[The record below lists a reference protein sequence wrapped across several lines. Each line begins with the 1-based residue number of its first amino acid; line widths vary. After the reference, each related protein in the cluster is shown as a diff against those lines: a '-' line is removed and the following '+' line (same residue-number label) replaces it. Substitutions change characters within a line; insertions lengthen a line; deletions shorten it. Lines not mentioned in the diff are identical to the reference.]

1 MKRMRSSDT
10 SDEPKL
16 IRGLSDL
23 REYRLISLQNG
34 IEAMLVK
41 IPEGQS
47 SKASVSVAVNAGSMH
62 EPETFGG
69 LAHFVEHCIFLG
81 NKKYPTRNSLDRLLS
96 KHNGYS
102 NAHTELEYTAFYL
115 EVIREGLPKAVE
127 IFASAFEEPSF
138 DRDMC
143 CAELDAVDSEF
154 HEILNN
160 DDCRVE
166 QMLCHMSNPSHPY
179 RKFTW
184 GNRSSLLKHGE
195 EKLVTAA
202 KMFFDTHYC
211 ASRTKICIVSSYSF
225 GKMETIASQFGW
237 IPHRVPP
244 HSVPLSPLKD
254 MGFPIPAT
262 SLPITVAVQPV
273 AEVHQ
278 LILLFQLP
286 SIYTHY
292 RSKPVDYLAHMIGH
306 ESKGSLIYALREAN
320 LAVDLSAGVGSDGY
334 SCNGGLALFEIKLN
348 LTTQGVGEWRKVVQ
362 EYVFPYIEEVGNQG
376 VVPAVYEEMREVG
389 LFQFHQTSEESTKD
403 PIDTAEEL
411 AIQMLDSFGVDRSH
425 LLISDYLFE
434 GFDRDL
440 ISSFLKALTKEA
452 ALVILV
458 TPGEYSQIEP
468 TFGIKYEVLDDAMLE
483 KSNESTSPEFIVPP
497 PSNVFVPENAL
508 DVQPVTATQS
518 GDIIT
523 EPWDILKVPSSNLRM
538 FLFKHVRSQI
548 SPKVDIRIRLNL
560 QGLDVSDFVRTHLY
574 VAFLTDLLESKIYNA
589 KLVGFA
595 VSIAAVTPGP
605 GHPYTCGIEIS
616 VNGFAGKI
624 ADVLELILTQLK
636 VSGQTL
642 DLDPARLARI
652 REVLRRGFSNEE
664 LHPVSTQALNIRK
677 TALAPMSFY
686 RASAKLDALADVNL
700 TKFLCTG
707 ADANVVGS
715 FDDALVARIRD
726 LLIDTI
732 GAVSSKPQGI
742 TDVPAVNKISQIT
755 VFSESALSPDEPT
768 SCLVMY
774 YQLSSEY
781 SVATS
786 AVADVLSD
794 LMSEPFF
801 DTLRTEE
808 QLGYS
813 VRCGSRYTNG
823 SIGMEFMIQSSC
835 ESPEDMVSRV
845 ESFIYDFYQRELD
858 EMSDDE
864 FNDQIGSLIQGL
876 VDTPSS
882 LAAEAKD
889 LWNEVTEGRYQWTFN
904 REIKAEIERAFTN
917 QKSRIR
923 ELVADLLIN
932 SKRRIVVHVNGG
944 GKKSS

>member
-1 MKRMRSSDT
+1 MKRMRSSDKN
-10 SDEPKL
+10 DKPEL
-16 IRGLSDL
+16 IRGLNDL
-23 REYRLISLQNG
+23 RDYRLIRLQNG

-62 EPETFGG
+62 EPESFGG

-115 EVIREGLPKAVE
+115 EVNREGLSKAVE

-138 DRDMC
+138 DKDMC
-143 CAELDAVDSEF
+143 CAELEAVDSEF

-166 QMLCHMSNPSHPY
+166 QMLCHMSTASHPY
-179 RKFTW
+179 RRFTW
-184 GNRSSLLKHGE
+184 GNRASLLKHGE

-202 KMFFDTHYC
+202 QTFFDTHYC

-225 GKMETIASQFGW
+225 GKMEMLASQFGR
-237 IPHRVPP
+237 IPHRVASD
-244 HSVPLSPLKD
+244 SVPLTPLKD

-262 SLPITVAVQPV
+262 SLPLTVAVQPV

-286 SIYTHY
+286 SIFIHY

-306 ESKGSLIYALREAN
+306 EAQGSLIYALRESN

-334 SCNGGLALFEIKLN
+334 SCNGGLSLFEVKLN
-348 LTTQGVGEWRKVVQ
+348 LTTQGVRQWRRVVH
-362 EYVFPYIEEVGNQG
+362 EFVFPYIEEIRNKG
-376 VVPAVYEEMREVG
+376 VVPAVYEEMRKVG

-411 AIQMLDSFGVDRSH
+411 AIQMLDSFEVDRSH
-425 LLISDYLFE
+425 LLIYDYLFE
-434 GFDRDL
+434 GFERDL
-440 ISSFLKALTKEA
+440 ISTFLKALTKEA
-452 ALVILV
+452 AFVVLV

-468 TFGIKYEVLDDAMLE
+468 TFGIKYEVLDDAIFE
-483 KSNESTSPEFIVPP
+483 KSNESSPEYIVPP
-497 PSNVFVPENAL
+497 PSNYFVPENPL
-508 DVQPVTATQS
+508 DVQPVLATQC
-518 GDIIT
+518 GDVIT
-523 EPWDILKVPSSNLRM
+523 EPTDIVEVPSSNLRM

-560 QGLDVSDFVRTHLY
+560 QGFEVSDFVCTHLY
-574 VAFLTDLLESKIYNA
+574 VAYLTDFLESKLYNA
-589 KLVGFA
+589 KLVGFS
-595 VSIAAVTPGP
+595 VSIAAVTAVPGYP
-605 GHPYTCGIEIS
+605 NTCGIEIS

-624 ADVLELILTQLK
+624 GDVLELILTQLK
-636 VSGQTL
+636 VSGQILEL
-642 DLDPARLARI
+642 DSARLARI
-652 REVLRRGFSNEE
+652 TEVLRRGFSNEE

-686 RASAKLDALADVNL
+686 RASAKLDALAGVTL
-700 TKFLCTG
+700 TTFVCAG

-726 LLIDTI
+726 MVVETI
-732 GAVSSKPQGI
+732 GAVSSKPEGT
-742 TDVPAVNKISQIT
+742 TDILAVNKISQEFVIT
-755 VFSESALSPDEPT
+755 ESALNPDEPT

-781 SVATS
+781 SVETS

-813 VRCGSRYTNG
+813 LRCGSRYTNG

-835 ESPEDMVSRV
+835 ESPEHLVSRV
-845 ESFIYDFYQRELD
+845 ESFISDFYQKELD

-864 FNDQIGSLIQGL
+864 FNDQIASLIEGL
-876 VDTPSS
+876 VETPNS

-917 QKSRIR
+917 QKSKMRD
-923 ELVADLLIN
+923 LVEDLLMN

-944 GKKSS
+944 GKKSN